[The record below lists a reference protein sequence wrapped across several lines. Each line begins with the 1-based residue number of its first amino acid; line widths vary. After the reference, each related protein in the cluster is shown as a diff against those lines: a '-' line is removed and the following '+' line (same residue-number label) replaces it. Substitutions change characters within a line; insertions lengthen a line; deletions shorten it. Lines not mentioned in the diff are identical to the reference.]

1 MELCSAQQETF
12 KYFRFELV
20 LLKYGFCKK
29 YFDRNEP
36 LTSWTLLSSV
46 FSRSWSVVHFYQSN
60 FLQNPYFRIYQ
71 LTHISANFIS
81 TVVARAISKFSKIHT
96 FLICRM
102 QKMGKKILVHH
113 WTWLIIW
120 KWHFLSKFCQ
130 ISTFRSGN
138 QYERLTQFIT
148 MPVPKIVV
156 VTR

>member
-1 MELCSAQQETF
+1 MDFVRSTSIEMNLWPVEH
-12 KYFRFELV
+12 
-20 LLKYGFCKK
+20 FC
-29 YFDRNEP
+29 P
-36 LTSWTLLSSV
+36 LF
-46 FSRSWSVVHFYQSN
+46 FSRSWSVVHFYRSN

-81 TVVARAISKFSKIHT
+81 TVVVRAISNFSKIHT

-102 QKMGKKILVHH
+102 QKMGEKKFGSSLDMANN
-113 WTWLIIW
+113 W

-138 QYERLTQFIT
+138 HYERLTQFIT
-148 MPVPKIVV
+148 LPVPQIVV